1 MKHIPVLLALL
12 GLFLLPGCGVIYKV
26 NIAQGN
32 KFEQKDLKDLRP
44 GLTPS
49 QVMSILGT
57 PAVKDPFHQNRWDY
71 VYYYK
76 NYRTGTTETRELTLF
91 FENGRLARMEGDTLP
106 EDVLQR
112 TSDSPP

>member
-1 MKHIPVLLALL
+1 MKQFLSLLAFC
-12 GLFLLPGCGVIYKV
+12 GMVFLSGCGVIYKV
-26 NIAQGN
+26 NVAQGN

-44 GLTPS
+44 GLTRQ

-57 PAVKDPFHQNRWDY
+57 PAVQDPFHKDRWDY

-76 NYRTGTTETRELTLF
+76 NYRSGTTDTRELTLF

-106 EDVLQR
+106 EDVE
-112 TSDSPP
+112 SVDEAP